1 LPNGSTSR
9 QQPRAAATW
18 GVAHGEPDEVGSND
32 VGDTEDV
39 GSDEVAAD
47 DDVGPDD
54 EWPALQPTVTSTSN
68 EAAPLRAL
76 RIPMPHLLGRGR
88 RLLYTGDGDVVPR
101 HPCWRGLVGLMLV
114 LAAVAAFECERG
126 LSVGARMTT
135 APEEGMRAQLRAR
148 GETGHASVSEYPSR
162 SG

>member
-1 LPNGSTSR
+1 MRGVSVSGNFPGCHSGWSCAPGLAGKPPLPNGSTSR
-9 QQPRAAATW
+9 QQPRAAATSS
-18 GVAHGEPDEVGSND
+18 VAHGEPDEVGSND

-76 RIPMPHLLGRGR
+76 RIPMPHLQGRGR
-88 RLLYTGDGDVVPR
+88 RLSYTGDGDGVPR
-101 HPCWRGLVGLMLV
+101 HPCWL
-114 LAAVAAFECERG
+114 
-126 LSVGARMTT
+126 
-135 APEEGMRAQLRAR
+135 
-148 GETGHASVSEYPSR
+148 
-162 SG
+162 